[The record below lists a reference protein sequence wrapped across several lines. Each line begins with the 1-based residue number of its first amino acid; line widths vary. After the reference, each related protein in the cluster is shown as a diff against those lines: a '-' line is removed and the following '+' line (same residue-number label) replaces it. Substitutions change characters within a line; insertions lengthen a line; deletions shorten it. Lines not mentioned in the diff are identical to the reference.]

1 MNWEYNKNREDNIDI
16 INNLVSQEGYK
27 DLGWANSG
35 SSFSNK
41 NTPKREIDCSLY
53 RRRCTDLVFIDD
65 INKEILHVDMSD

>member
-1 MNWEYNKNREDNIDI
+1 MWEYNNNREDNKET
-16 INNLVSQEGYK
+16 INALISQEGYK
-27 DLGWANSG
+27 DLGWANGG